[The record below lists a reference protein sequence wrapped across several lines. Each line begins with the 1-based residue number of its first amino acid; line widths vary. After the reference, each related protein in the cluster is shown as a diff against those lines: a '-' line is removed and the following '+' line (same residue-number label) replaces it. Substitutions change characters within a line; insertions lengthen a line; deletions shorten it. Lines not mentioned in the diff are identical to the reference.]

1 HDATEFLKQ
10 MVKDNVGIDLLV
22 MDPPRSGST
31 TEFLNAILSLKP
43 QKVIYVSCDPTTLV
57 RDLKVLEGAYKIE
70 NKTIVDM
77 FVGTYHIETVVSMSL
92 KRN

>member
-1 HDATEFLKQ
+1 MLEYD
-10 MVKDNVGIDLLV
+10 VVDY
-22 MDPPRSGST
+22 GST
-31 TEFLNAILSLKP
+31 KKWFNNGVFLNAILSLKP

-77 FVGTYHIETVVSMSL
+77 FVGTYHVETIVSMSL
-92 KRN
+92 NRN